1 MARPAFNRSKTLSQ
15 HPARLALAALTALC
29 AASVGAACSSKSP
42 ANNEG
47 SGTNASSGSSST
59 TGSSTGAT
67 GTGSGSVA
75 SGSSGSVGS
84 GSVVSG
90 SSGSAAAGSSGSV
103 ASGSSGS
110 AAAGEAEE
118 AGEDAG
124 TTTTEEAGEDAGED
138 AGTTMIEEV
147 APPTPQTCT
156 APMLASIMWTGT
168 CSAGCMTGN
177 GCPTG
182 GAPGAATTCL
192 IAAANPAAASGLDG
206 IPDNQLLP
214 QYAVDGDPTTR
225 FSSGTPQIG
234 CEYFAF
240 DMCRMVSINGI
251 NLLTGQAGTADITDV
266 PTSYT
271 VQVSTDGNTW
281 TQVAMSATAPDP
293 DAMITFTAT
302 TARYV
307 LLTQTGVSVGAYWW
321 SIHEVSPTC
330 P

>member
-1 MARPAFNRSKTLSQ
+1 MARPAFTQSTTLTQ

-29 AASVGAACSSKSP
+29 AASVAPACSSKTPS
-42 ANNEG
+42 NNEG
-47 SGTNASSGSSST
+47 SGSNSSSGST

-67 GTGSGSVA
+67 ATTGAGSGSVA

-84 GSVVSG
+84 GSVASG

-110 AAAGEAEE
+110 AATGEGEE
-118 AGEDAG
+118 AGE
-124 TTTTEEAGEDAGED
+124 EAGPTTEDAGED
-138 AGTTMIEEV
+138 AGTTMVEEV

-156 APMLASIMWTGT
+156 APMLSAIMFQGT

-192 IAAANPAAASGLDG
+192 IAGANPAAASGLDG

-225 FSSGTPQIG
+225 FSSGTPQVG

-240 DMCRMVSINGI
+240 DMCRMVSINGV
-251 NLLTGQAGTADITDV
+251 NLLTAPAGTADITDV

-281 TQVAMSATAPDP
+281 TQVATSATAPDP

-307 LLTQTGVSVGAYWW
+307 LLTQTGLSVGAYWW

>member
-1 MARPAFNRSKTLSQ
+1 MARPANNRSKTLSR

-42 ANNEG
+42 ANNNEG
-47 SGTNASSGSSST
+47 SGTSSSTGSSSA
-59 TGSSTGAT
+59 TGSST

-75 SGSSGSVGS
+75 SGSSGSSVGS

-110 AAAGEAEE
+110 AAAGEVEE
-118 AGEDAG
+118 AGEEAG
-124 TTTTEEAGEDAGED
+124 TTTTEEAGED

-177 GCPTG
+177 GCPMG

-192 IAAANPAAASGLDG
+192 IAGANPAAASGLDG

-225 FSSGTPQIG
+225 FSSGTPQVG

-251 NLLTGQAGTADITDV
+251 NLLTAQAGTADITDV

-293 DAMITFTAT
+293 DAMITFNAT